1 MASQIIVTKKFRQNV
16 LETYQYILKT
26 FSQKTASIF
35 LHRIERRIDFI
46 AAHPEAGKLSQ
57 KRKNVR
63 CVLLPPHNQIY
74 YRFEDEK
81 IEILLLF
88 DMRQNPKKNPY

>member
-1 MASQIIVTKKFRQNV
+1 MHYRDLISKNHQP
-16 LETYQYILKT
+16 
-26 FSQKTASIF
+26 F
-35 LHRIERRIDFI
+35 LITLPIEKRIDFI
-46 AAHPEAGKLSQ
+46 AAHPEAGKASQ

-63 CVLLPPHNQIY
+63 CVLLPPHSQIY
-74 YRFEDEK
+74 YRFENET

>member
-16 LETYQYILKT
+16 IETHEYILNP
-26 FSQKTASIF
+26 FSSKAASLF
-35 LHRIERRIDFI
+35 LDRIERRIDFI
-46 AAHPEAGKLSQ
+46 AAHPEAGKPSQ

-63 CVLLPPHNQIY
+63 CVLLPPHSQIC
-74 YRFEDEK
+74 YRFKNER

-88 DMRQNPKKNPY
+88 DMRQNPNKNPY

>member
-1 MASQIIVTKKFRQNV
+1 MASQIIVNKKFRQNV

-26 FSQKTASIF
+26 FSPKTASIF
-35 LHRIERRIDFI
+35 LYRVERRIDFI
-46 AAHPEAGKLSQ
+46 AAHPDAGKASQ

-74 YRFEDEK
+74 YRFENKK
-81 IEILLLF
+81 I
-88 DMRQNPKKNPY
+88 

>member
-1 MASQIIVTKKFRQNV
+1 MATKIVITKRFRQNV
-16 LETYQYILKT
+16 IETYQYIQNT
-26 FSQKTASIF
+26 FSSKAASNF
-35 LHRIERRIDFI
+35 LDRIERRIDFI
-46 AAHPEAGKLSQ
+46 AGHPEAGKASQ
-57 KRKNVR
+57 KRKNIC

-74 YRFEDEK
+74 YRFENQT

>member
-1 MASQIIVTKKFRQNV
+1 MASQIIVTKRFRQNV
-16 LETYQYILKT
+16 VETYEYISNT
-26 FSQKTASIF
+26 FSFKTASLF
-35 LHRIERRIDFI
+35 LDRIERRIDFI
-46 AAHPEAGKLSQ
+46 AAHPEAGKPSQ

-74 YRFEDEK
+74 YRFENER

-88 DMRQNPKKNPY
+88 DMRQNPNKNPY

>member
-1 MASQIIVTKKFRQNV
+1 MEAQIIVTKKFRQNV

-26 FSQKTASIF
+26 FSPKTASIF

-46 AAHPEAGKLSQ
+46 AAHPEAGKASQ

-63 CVLLPPHNQIY
+63 CVLLPPHSQIY
-74 YRFEDEK
+74 YRFENEI
-81 IEILLLF
+81 IEILFLS